1 MAKKDDLMICPY
13 CNSDNV
19 IKKKKAGYAIML
31 SILLFGLPIPFFKKS
46 YYCFDCE
53 KEWEIND
60 KNKK

>member
-1 MAKKDDLMICPY
+1 MVKKEDVEHCPY

-31 SILLFGLPIPFFKKS
+31 SILLLGLPLPFFKKN

-53 KEWEIND
+53 KEWGIGE
-60 KNKK
+60 